1 MTTTQTRSLKLVLA
15 AVLTLPVITQAMASR
30 SANPVATAAE
40 TAAETAAP
48 NYDKPGFATR
58 LHKGSLW
65 VFEAGSDA
73 LAAFDAG
80 SVPARHVVRPLA
92 GPDNLT
98 VRSPEGE
105 TITLYL
111 TAKTGFHTRLRNERL
126 WIFPEGAEAL
136 AAYDASGRVPA
147 RHVVR
152 PLAGPMGLTIMAE
165 EAETLDAYLAE

>member
-15 AVLTLPVITQAMASR
+15 AALTLPAITQAMASR
-30 SANPVATAAE
+30 SANPVATP
-40 TAAETAAP
+40 AETAAP
-48 NYDKPGFATR
+48 NYDKTGFATR

-65 VFEAGSDA
+65 VFEAGSDE

-111 TAKTGFHTRLRNERL
+111 TAKPGFHTRLRNERL

-136 AAYDASGRVPA
+136 AAFDASGRVPA

-165 EAETLDAYLAE
+165 EAETLDAYMAE